1 MESRSVL
8 MLAATVGLSLI
19 ALPAAGQSPTAK
31 ATSAPKASTWTVAKT
46 PWGDPDLQGS
56 WTTDS
61 AYAIPLQ
68 RPAQFAGRAELN
80 DEEFKAKVE
89 EHTGRRNRALHVGDG
104 GIGAISEDAAW
115 LTRTFRQ
122 TSLII
127 EPADGRLPPL
137 TPEAQR
143 RQALAPRGT
152 YGNGPLD
159 GPEDFGLYDRCI
171 TLGVVGSVTP
181 KVYGNGHRIVQ
192 APGYVAFLNEM
203 IHEHR
208 IIPLDGRPHAGK
220 KIKTYMGDSRGHW
233 EGNTLVVET
242 TNLNGKPNYSS
253 GGKLVE
259 RFTRV
264 EAELLNYEATI
275 DDPTTYTR
283 LLKISIPLTSPAGY
297 QVLPYDCHEGN
308 KALMQ
313 ALGGERTE
321 DRALEED
328 RKKGIIRPRKPV
340 QNGLGVGGSPVPVVN
355 EADPR

>member
-1 MESRSVL
+1 MANPQVTATCRLTSLTAVVW
-8 MLAATVGLSLI
+8 MLALPVAAQSP
-19 ALPAAGQSPTAK
+19 PAASKSGS
-31 ATSAPKASTWTVAKT
+31 TSKSSTWTVTKT

-80 DEEFKAKVE
+80 DEEFSAKVE
-89 EHTGRRNRALHVGDG
+89 EITGRRTRALHVGDG

-127 EPADGRLPPL
+127 EPADGRLPPQ

-253 GGKLVE
+253 GEKLVE
-259 RFTRV
+259 RFTRL
-264 EAELLNYEATI
+264 EPELLVYEA
-275 DDPTTYTR
+275 
-283 LLKISIPLTSPAGY
+283 
-297 QVLPYDCHEGN
+297 
-308 KALMQ
+308 
-313 ALGGERTE
+313 
-321 DRALEED
+321 
-328 RKKGIIRPRKPV
+328 
-340 QNGLGVGGSPVPVVN
+340 
-355 EADPR
+355 